1 MKEQD
6 LVSAIKEHDWK
17 QSWLDF
23 SVFLYDRERLIIVGS
38 EDISYYHTLEI
49 IIELPSFFQG
59 ILDWP
64 CDVNDDFIK
73 ISKSHLDDEF
83 IVEFYSDDDFTFKVI
98 GRNISINFDTVFYY
112 KRENLKLGERLAYF
126 IK

>member
-1 MKEQD
+1 LKEYD

-23 SVFLYDRERLIIVGS
+23 SVFLYERDCLTISGS
-38 EDISYYHTLEI
+38 YDLSYYHNF
-49 IIELPSFFQG
+49 ELVITSPFFISG
-59 ILDWP
+59 TIDWS

-73 ISKSHLDDEF
+73 ISKSSLEDEF
-83 IVEFYSDDDFTFKVI
+83 IIEFYSDDELTFKII
-98 GRNISINFDTVFYY
+98 GKDISINFDTVFYY
-112 KRENLKLGERLAYF
+112 KREDLKPDERLAYF